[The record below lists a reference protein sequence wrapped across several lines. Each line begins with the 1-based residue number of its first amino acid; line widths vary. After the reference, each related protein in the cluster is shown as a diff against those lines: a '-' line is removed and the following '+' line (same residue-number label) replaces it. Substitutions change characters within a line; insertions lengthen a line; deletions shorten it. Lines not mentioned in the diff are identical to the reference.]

1 MKWDKVR
8 ETLIQAV
15 ALLSQ
20 LVIQLEH
27 LRDFFQIIAN
37 SVDVTL
43 TTAFNKFRE
52 TAQHVLDKTKNPS
65 VGGISMNEYNRTV
78 RYAMHAR
85 RELFHFSSLDPGQA
99 RSQRQ

>member
-27 LRDFFQIIAN
+27 MRDFFQIIAN
-37 SVDVTL
+37 SVVVTL
-43 TTAFNKFRE
+43 ATTYNKFRE
-52 TAQHVLDKTKNPS
+52 TAQHVLDKSKNPS
-65 VGGISMNEYNRTV
+65 VGGISLNEYNRTV
-78 RYAMHAR
+78 RYAKRPR
-85 RELFHFSSLDPGQA
+85 RKLFHISSVDPGQA
-99 RSQRQ
+99 LSQRQ